1 MIRTRKWIGDR
12 RSMNSIMRRFLLFA
26 CLAPCA
32 LLARAEVID
41 IGNAELA
48 QLISSGVTVIDI
60 RTQPEWEETG
70 IVPGSKLLT
79 FFDERGRADPAA
91 WLEKLKPLARPG
103 DPVVVICRSG
113 NRTRPVSQL
122 LSQQAVQGKV
132 YNVRNGIKGW
142 IGSGG
147 AVVPAAQSIAACR
160 AGKTC

>member
-1 MIRTRKWIGDR
+1 
-12 RSMNSIMRRFLLFA
+12 MRRFLLFG
-26 CLAPCA
+26 CLVLSA

-41 IGNAELA
+41 IDNAELA
-48 QLISSGVTVIDI
+48 QLIKSGVTVIDI

-79 FFDERGRADPAA
+79 YFDERGRADPA
-91 WLEKLKPLARPG
+91 WLEKLKPMARPS
-103 DPVVVICRSG
+103 DPIVVICRSG

-122 LSQQAVQGKV
+122 LSQQAGYPTV
-132 YNVRNGIKGW
+132 YNVKKGIKGW

>member
-1 MIRTRKWIGDR
+1 
-12 RSMNSIMRRFLLFA
+12 MNSVMRRFLLFA

>member
-1 MIRTRKWIGDR
+1 
-12 RSMNSIMRRFLLFA
+12 MRQFLLFSS
-26 CLAPCA
+26 LALCA

-41 IGNAELA
+41 IDNAELA
-48 QLISSGVTVIDI
+48 QLLRSGVTVIDI